1 MCEHV
6 PSGRTIVSAA
16 SETDRFY
23 IPSNRMRY
31 ALRGSGKFV
40 LAYRD
45 NKMGVWG
52 ETPCLRKALV
62 AEPVR
67 ACADWQ
73 NGWQR
78 RVQNCQALHFSQ
90 SGAILFFAAAKNF
103 VLSYHGNKMGVWGET
118 PWLRMALVAEAVR
131 ACTF

>member
-6 PSGRTIVSAA
+6 PSGRMIVSGV
-16 SETDRFY
+16 SEIDRFY
-23 IPSNRMRY
+23 IPANRVRY
-31 ALRGSGKFV
+31 PLRRSGKFV
-40 LAYRD
+40 LAYHD

-52 ETPCLRKALV
+52 ETPWLRMALV

-78 RVQNCQALHFSQ
+78 RVQN
-90 SGAILFFAAAKNF
+90 
-103 VLSYHGNKMGVWGET
+103 
-118 PWLRMALVAEAVR
+118 
-131 ACTF
+131 